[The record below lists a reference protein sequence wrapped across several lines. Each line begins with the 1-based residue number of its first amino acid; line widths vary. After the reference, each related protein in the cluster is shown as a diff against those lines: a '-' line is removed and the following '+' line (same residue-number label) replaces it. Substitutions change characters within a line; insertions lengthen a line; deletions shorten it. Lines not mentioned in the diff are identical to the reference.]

1 MSCDTCTRHNQ
12 NMNTPSLNFA
22 QESYQGNV
30 SIHADY
36 PMFEQVSQDQFN
48 ALLREIGATN
58 SRVARNEVNLIKM
71 GKDMTIMGKNDTWF
85 GTEITKLKN
94 KPTGQG
100 FTKSQIEGIVESYH
114 GDDIKLLY
122 DNHKSQESRITQGYE
137 HRKSIDNKLE
147 NVFDEHKNIHE
158 NLTKLGNDTRVLGDK
173 LVEAKNERDRIEAKI
188 KTGGND
194 NNSECEWWDIN
205 CKINQG
211 TEDIKNTA
219 LMLGAVGIGAFLLM
233 RK

>member
-71 GKDMTIMGKNDTWF
+71 GKDMTIVA
-85 GTEITKLKN
+85 
-94 KPTGQG
+94 
-100 FTKSQIEGIVESYH
+100 GICRIIF
-114 GDDIKLLY
+114 IKLHFPI
-122 DNHKSQESRITQGYE
+122 HKSSTCGFNSFNQDTSIKSGIFFCSFNCFS
-137 HRKSIDNKLE
+137 HR
-147 NVFDEHKNIHE
+147 
-158 NLTKLGNDTRVLGDK
+158 
-173 LVEAKNERDRIEAKI
+173 
-188 KTGGND
+188 
-194 NNSECEWWDIN
+194 
-205 CKINQG
+205 
-211 TEDIKNTA
+211 
-219 LMLGAVGIGAFLLM
+219 
-233 RK
+233 